1 MSDSIKNKLMSLL
14 ENSIIQNTGW
24 NLAGL
29 VLPLVAAL
37 FAVPILIQQIG
48 DAGFGLV
55 SLAWVLI
62 GYFSLFDLGLGRAL
76 THMVA
81 TYSQNDRHMLSAS
94 ASTATM
100 LGLLIGVVGGLL
112 IFAGGCW
119 YQPDIGF
126 QEADWIG
133 ILFWISVAIPV
144 VVVSAILRGLLEGLG
159 LFKQLNLIRAPI
171 GALMFIGPALA
182 TLIWPSLV
190 VAVAMISLVRV
201 LNLWLFLRPA
211 RLQLQLSRSLFDR
224 GLIRPLFEFGG
235 WLTISNI
242 VGPVIVYLD
251 RFLVVGLL
259 GLTLLAYYA
268 APFELVSRLLMIP
281 AALTAVLFPVF
292 ARQYAETV
300 SEAVMLRKRSEKI
313 LAFVILPCLIFG
325 LGLSG
330 WFLEIWLGTDFREK
344 STYVFQIL
352 LLGFAVNC
360 MAQITFTALQALGQ
374 TRTTAMIHFVELP
387 IYVLILWLMVDN
399 IGLIGAA
406 TAWSLR
412 ALADWLAMMYF
423 LKKYESRLLLN

>member
-1 MSDSIKNKLMSLL
+1 MADLIKSQWKRLL

-24 NLAGL
+24 NLVGL

-37 FAVPILIQQIG
+37 FAVPILIRQIG

-81 TYSQNDRHMLSAS
+81 TCSQNDHHMLSES

-100 LGLLIGVVGGLL
+100 LGLLIGIAGGLL
-112 IFAGGCW
+112 VFLGGCW
-119 YQPDIGF
+119 FQPDIGF

-144 VVVSAILRGLLEGLG
+144 VVVSAIMRGLLEGLG

-171 GALMFIGPALA
+171 GALMFIAPALA

-190 VAVAMISLVRV
+190 VAVAMISFVRL

-211 RLQLQLSRSLFDR
+211 RLQLKISRALFR
-224 GLIRPLFEFGG
+224 RELIRPLFEFGG

-259 GLTLLAYYA
+259 GLTLLAYYS

-292 ARQYAETV
+292 SRQYVAAAA
-300 SEAVMLRKRSEKI
+300 EAVMLRKRSERI
-313 LAFVILPCLIFG
+313 LAFVIFPCLVVG

-330 WFLEIWLGTDFREK
+330 WFLEIWLGTDFRDK
-344 STYVFQIL
+344 STGVFQIL

-374 TRTTAMIHFVELP
+374 TKTTAMIHLVELP

-412 ALADWLAMMYF
+412 ALVDWLAMMYF
-423 LKKYESRLLLN
+423 LKKAESRLLLN

>member
-1 MSDSIKNKLMSLL
+1 MTNLIKSRWKLLVG
-14 ENSIIQNTGW
+14 NSIVQNTGW

-37 FAVPILIQQIG
+37 FAVPILIRQIG

-81 TYSQNDRHMLSAS
+81 TYSHNDRHMLSAS

-100 LGLLIGVVGGLL
+100 LGLLIGLVGALL
-112 IFAGGCW
+112 IFVGGCW
-119 YQPDIGF
+119 YQPDLGF

-133 ILFWISVAIPV
+133 VLFWISFAIPV

-159 LFKQLNLIRAPI
+159 LFKQLNLIRAPL
-171 GALMFIGPALA
+171 GALMFIAPALA
-182 TLIWPSLV
+182 TLIWPSLT
-190 VAVAMISLVRV
+190 VAVAMISLVRL
-201 LNLWLFLRPA
+201 LNLWLFVRPV
-211 RLQLQLSRSLFDR
+211 RLQLRLSRSFFR
-224 GLIRPLFEFGG
+224 RELIRPLFEFGG
-235 WLTISNI
+235 WLTITNL

-259 GLTLLAYYA
+259 GLSLLAYYS

-281 AALTAVLFPVF
+281 GALTAVLFPIF

-313 LAFVILPCLIFG
+313 LAVVILPCLILG
-325 LGLSG
+325 LALSG
-330 WFLEIWLGTDFREK
+330 WFLGIWLGTDFREK

-352 LLGFAVNC
+352 LLGFSVNC

-374 TRTTAMIHFVELP
+374 TKTTAMIHLVELP
-387 IYVLILWLMVDN
+387 IYVLILWMMVDN
-399 IGLIGAA
+399 IGLVGAA

-423 LKKYESRLLLN
+423 LKKAESRLLLN